1 MHDKHYQVRTDATTS
16 TSFKKIAF
24 YYMLNIG
31 ASKLDFPA
39 SISFPHGSQTQSVQ
53 KKDPGDGGTIEYSP
67 ECRQKILVLRAT
79 FVAFRSVKGSN
90 KLNSSVLAKQTL
102 LRDL

>member
-53 KKDPGDGGTIEYSP
+53 KK
-67 ECRQKILVLRAT
+67 
-79 FVAFRSVKGSN
+79 RSRRWRYYRV
-90 KLNSSVLAKQTL
+90 QP
-102 LRDL
+102 RM